1 MSGDLQ
7 SSFLIT
13 PAGHKLHYLSTA
25 NKEATPLI
33 CLHGLG
39 GSTNTFLPLRSQIPE
54 NFRFIAVDFPGFGQ
68 SQFSKSAPPI
78 SVSSYVAD
86 LHHLVTSLQADPSQP
101 AKKIV
106 LFGHSLGAV
115 IALHYAACHPE
126 TVVGLGLLGAGRA
139 AGHIPAAKE
148 RMLGLAAGVRE
159 KGIQFA
165 ADLAAKTN
173 FYEGSE
179 DRSEDPTLKEKV
191 RAEVAASDP
200 EAYAQAAE
208 AMVAADHSDPDY
220 SQIKCPAAFV
230 AGNKD
235 MISPVER
242 SKGLSELVGGDSWV
256 EVVKSGHQPIL
267 EDPITTMAAL
277 SKLLKKVQT

>member
-1 MSGDLQ
+1 MSPDLQ
-7 SSFLIT
+7 SSFLTT
-13 PAGHKLHYLSTA
+13 PAGHRLHYLATT

-39 GSTNTFLPLRSQIPE
+39 GSTNTFLPLQPQIPPG
-54 NFRFIAVDFPGFGQ
+54 FRFIAVDFPGFGQ
-68 SQFSKSAPPI
+68 SQLSKSAPPV
-78 SVSSYVAD
+78 SVGGYVAD

-101 AKKIV
+101 VKKIV

-115 IALHYAACHPE
+115 VALHYAASYPDA
-126 TVVGLGLLGAGRA
+126 VLGLGLLGAGRA

-148 RMLGLAAGVRE
+148 RMLGLANGVRE

-165 ADLAAKTN
+165 AHLATKTN
-173 FYEGSE
+173 FYEDSG
-179 DRSEDPTLKEKV
+179 DRSADPALKEKV

-208 AMVAADHSDPDY
+208 AMVAADHRDPDY
-220 SQIKCPAAFV
+220 TQIKCPTVFV
-230 AGNKD
+230 AGDKD

-242 SKGLSELVGGDSWV
+242 SSGLSEHVGGDSWV

-267 EDPITTMAAL
+267 EDLAATIAAL
-277 SKLLKKVQT
+277 SKLLKKVQL